1 MHNPLLKTGG
11 LPDFAAIRPEHVEP
25 AIDSILAENRAAI
38 AELLQ
43 QTRPFTWA
51 NLVQPLESLDDRL
64 SRAWSPVSH
73 LNSVANNA
81 EMRAAY
87 NASLPK
93 LSDYGTELGHNR
105 DLFEAYREVREN
117 AAAAGL
123 DAAQIKIL
131 DDEIRDFRLAGV
143 DLAEDSKKR
152 FKTIQQAL
160 SQLQSKFE
168 ENLIDAAAAWHLKV
182 DDEHRLAGIPQDAKD
197 RARRLAEEN
206 NKEGWWFSLDAPAY
220 QAIVIHADDREL
232 RHEMY
237 LAWVT
242 RASDQGPAAGTYD
255 NTANMR
261 RILSLRAEESR
272 LLGFG
277 NFADVSLATK
287 MAEHPQEALEFLH
300 GLVRRVRPA
309 AEQEFRELETFARTE
324 LGLDTLAAWDVAWAA
339 EKLRKARFD
348 ISQEELRP
356 YFPLPKVLDGMFAII
371 GKLYGMEVREAV
383 VPSTWHPSVRFFEIH
398 DATGTLRGQLYMDLY
413 ARPQKRGGAWMDE
426 VLNRFRTDAG
436 LQTPVAHLCCNFGEP
451 AGDKPAL
458 LTHDEVQT
466 LFHEFGHCLHHLL
479 TQVDYPSV
487 AGINGV
493 EWDAVELPSQ
503 FHENFTWDRE
513 ALDLISGH
521 VESGECVPAELH
533 TKMLASRTFH
543 AGLFL
548 VRQLEFALFD
558 MQLHNSGTMDFE
570 SVLKSVR
577 EEVSVIPVPAFNRFA
592 HSFAHIFAGGYAAG
606 YYSYLWAEVMSSD
619 AFAAFEETGLFD
631 RSTGTRFLSAI
642 LERGGSASARELF
655 EAFRGRQPQEDAFLR
670 QHGIVAAAI

>member
-1 MHNPLLKTGG
+1 M
-11 LPDFAAIRPEHVEP
+11 
-25 AIDSILAENRAAI
+25 
-38 AELLQ
+38 
-43 QTRPFTWA
+43 
-51 NLVQPLESLDDRL
+51 
-64 SRAWSPVSH
+64 
-73 LNSVANNA
+73 
-81 EMRAAY
+81 
-87 NASLPK
+87 
-93 LSDYGTELGHNR
+93 
-105 DLFEAYREVREN
+105 
-117 AAAAGL
+117 
-123 DAAQIKIL
+123 
-131 DDEIRDFRLAGV
+131 
-143 DLAEDSKKR
+143 
-152 FKTIQQAL
+152 
-160 SQLQSKFE
+160 
-168 ENLIDAAAAWHLKV
+168 
-182 DDEHRLAGIPQDAKD
+182 
-197 RARRLAEEN
+197 
-206 NKEGWWFSLDAPAY
+206 
-220 QAIVIHADDREL
+220 IHADDREL
-232 RHEMY
+232 RREMY
-237 LAWVT
+237 SAWVT

-277 NFADVSLATK
+277 SFADVSLATK
-287 MAEHPQEALEFLH
+287 MAEHPREVLDFLH

-309 AEQEFRELETFARTE
+309 AEQEFRELESFARTE
-324 LGLDTLAAWDVAWAA
+324 LELDTLAAWDIAWAA

-356 YFPLPKVLDGMFAII
+356 YFPLPKVLDGMFAIV
-371 GKLYGMEVREAV
+371 GKLYGMEVRETD
-383 VPSTWHPSVRFFEIH
+383 VPSAWHPSVRFFEIR
-398 DATGTLRGQLYMDLY
+398 DASGSLRGQLYMDLY

-426 VLNRFRTDAG
+426 VLNRFRTDKG

-451 AGDKPAL
+451 AGNKPAL

-479 TQVDYPSV
+479 TQVDYPSA

-503 FHENFTWDRE
+503 FHENFTWDRD

-521 VESGECVPAELH
+521 VASGESVPVELH
-533 TKMLASRTFH
+533 EKMLASRTFH

-558 MQLHNSGTMDFE
+558 MQLHSSGTMDFE

-619 AFAAFEETGLFD
+619 AFAAFEEAGLFD
-631 RSTGTRFLSAI
+631 RSTGTRFLTAV

-670 QHGIVAAAI
+670 QHGIVAADI